1 MDIQKISEALV
12 EAAERYSEL
21 GDSFAMEALCD
32 ADVAKD
38 VISLASVMV
47 QMINAGI
54 VQVDAD
60 TEQEE
65 ETDGEG

>member
-1 MDIQKISEALV
+1 MDIQKIAEVLTEANEHYANGRHSYAHDV
-12 EAAERYSEL
+12 IK
-21 GDSFAMEALCD
+21 D
-32 ADVAKD
+32 ADLTGD
-38 VISLASVMV
+38 FLSLAGVMI